1 MSETDITKTGDGE
14 ENKNDNNGGYER
26 VCYMCHRPESKVDKM
41 IVIPNNICICSDCM
55 QNTLDQISAT
65 GFPGVQGL
73 SPQDIMNISGMGIVP
88 PDEFQMKHA
97 VKKKKKKEEPKTSPA
112 LDIKHLPAP
121 HVIKGNLDEY
131 VVGQDHAKKVLSVGV
146 YNHYKRVM
154 AEIAEEGD
162 DEEAKKALPLS
173 DVEIENQTCL

>member
-1 MSETDITKTGDGE
+1 MAENEVTKTS
-14 ENKNDNNGGYER
+14 NNAGGNGAGNGGGTNSGKGRDGYER

-65 GFPGVQGL
+65 GFPGIQGL

-97 VKKKKKKEEPKTSPA
+97 VNKKKKKETFYKTKAIILLEPLLTI
-112 LDIKHLPAP
+112 L
-121 HVIKGNLDEY
+121 V
-131 VVGQDHAKKVLSVGV
+131 KVF
-146 YNHYKRVM
+146 
-154 AEIAEEGD
+154 
-162 DEEAKKALPLS
+162 
-173 DVEIENQTCL
+173 